1 MTLLP
6 ALLLLSATG
15 VVAQLPPQPDYL
27 RSADPV
33 ATYATSLIST
43 GPNELTLS
51 NGLISRVFRTSPNF
65 FTADYRTEAGDGTSF
80 LRGIGPEAQLFLNGA
95 DFPLDVG
102 GAMGESNY
110 LLWYPDTVTLSTNP
124 FAMVCTN
131 YSIGPIIPDWDYVS
145 AFCGR

>member
-1 MTLLP
+1 MPRLP
-6 ALLLLSATG
+6 VLVVISVAT

-33 ATYATSLIST
+33 ATFVTSLIST
-43 GPNELTLS
+43 GPDEITLT

-65 FTADYRTEAGDGTSF
+65 FTADYRTEAGDGVSF

-95 DFPLDVG
+95 NFPLDVG

-110 LLWYPDTVTLSTNP
+110 LLWYPDTITFSANP
-124 FAMVCTN
+124 FAMVYTN
-131 YSIGPIIPDWDYVS
+131 YSVGPIIPDWDYVRGY
-145 AFCGR
+145 FR